1 MKILRHM
8 RIFSLYG
15 EKFLDAFMT
24 EANLLQG
31 KILSNSHLGSYT
43 RLEIYS
49 HKKLLVFFG
58 LTFSMRLIIVR
69 SMKAF

>member
-43 RLEIYS
+43 RLEIYG